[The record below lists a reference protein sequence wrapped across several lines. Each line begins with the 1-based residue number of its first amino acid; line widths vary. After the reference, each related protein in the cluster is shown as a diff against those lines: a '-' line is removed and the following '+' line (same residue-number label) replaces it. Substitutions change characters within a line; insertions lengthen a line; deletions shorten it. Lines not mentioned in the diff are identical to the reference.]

1 MNNKFINSFKD
12 YLSINE
18 SNQDLTKEFCKEVL
32 RDISYQ
38 ASIPG
43 GSSYK
48 YKSFTADFD
57 SDELLDLSREE
68 QETDL
73 NFSTEIYIT
82 IESIESTISPDIFN
96 DEPETE
102 SNSYRELLKSVGSD
116 YSALGDL
123 GISDP
128 YTYKVKLEFFNFTAK
143 VDPRLGDSI
152 EWETWETYN
161 DFNIEI
167 KRYDPDTL
175 SLDKRP
181 PYHQF
186 LNIPGKSIKYST
198 STGDPEISE
207 AVDDI
212 LQFLNDTPVDH
223 LNEEFLRQ

>member
-48 YKSFTADFD
+48 YKSCTADFD
-57 SDELLDLSREE
+57 SGELLDLSLEE

-82 IESIESTISPDIFN
+82 IKSIESTISPNIFSN
-96 DEPETE
+96 EPD
-102 SNSYRELLKSVGSD
+102 SQSAYSDLLGDLGGD
-116 YSALGDL
+116 YSLLGDL

-128 YTYKVKLEFFNFTAK
+128 YTYKVKLEFFDFTTE
-143 VDPRLGDSI
+143 VDHRNQTIGAEI
-152 EWETWETYN
+152 WKTYD
-161 DFNIEI
+161 DFSIEI

-175 SLDKRP
+175 SLDKRS

-186 LNIPGKSIKYST
+186 LNIPGKSIRYST

-212 LQFLNDTPVDH
+212 LQFLNDTPVDY